1 MSLISP
7 ANQSTYSGRRNSL
20 DLLAMLKAATLV
32 VVLVVPFLP
41 TWTTLLEQWLI
52 MDHALAHGGL
62 IAVAT
67 LYFLFSLAQQSNV
80 ERASSAKAWF
90 GFTLTLL
97 FTLVA
102 TLSQRVAMDAVTQ
115 LALLGLLFSLI
126 LVFFPG
132 ATWLKTIQVSGLLVF
147 ALQAWG
153 SLNGL
158 LLAAASSV
166 VGTVVGWMSIP
177 TLIDGNSITLPYG
190 VILIADGCSGLRYF
204 VIALALAWILSIN
217 NRYTFTQSLVALF
230 AAASLALLANWIRIY
245 ILILIGYYSQM
256 ESSLVQDHELFG
268 WLLFGAFMLPAIY
281 FAPQNKARDV

>member
-7 ANQSTYSGRRNSL
+7 TNQSMYSGRRNNL
-20 DLLAMLKAATLV
+20 DLLPMLKAATLV
-32 VVLVVPFLP
+32 VVLIVPFLP
-41 TWTTLLEQWLI
+41 TWATLLEQWLI
-52 MDHALAHGGL
+52 MDQALAHGGL
-62 IAVAT
+62 MAMAT
-67 LYFLFSLAQQSNV
+67 LYFLFSLARQSNS
-80 ERASSAKAWF
+80 EQAPSAKAWF
-90 GFTLTLL
+90 GFTLTML

-115 LALLGLLFSLI
+115 LALVGLLFSLI

-132 ATWLKTIQVSGLLVF
+132 ASWLKTIQVSGLLIF

-153 SLNGL
+153 SLNGIL
-158 LLAAASSV
+158 LWAASNV
-166 VGTVVGWMSIP
+166 VGTIVGWMSIP

-204 VIALALAWILSIN
+204 IISLALAWILSIN
-217 NRYTFTQSLVALF
+217 NHYTFTQSLVALF
-230 AAASLALLANWIRIY
+230 VAVALALLANWIRIY

-256 ESSLVQDHELFG
+256 ENSLVQDHELFG

-281 FAPQNKARDV
+281 FAPLNKANDV